1 MRIILLSVSI
11 FSAVAGA
18 LAIYGVS
25 TRNTVDPYAREYLL
39 MAQRAPDRLQELISA
54 ALPGCLDLAA
64 RPFVADTAVADLA
77 TKTLFKSGILMVE
90 GKTTEQSSGEVVPYI
105 LDHARSLSPAQ
116 KTNFADLMKSGQ
128 FGPDTL
134 LCVYSSVKAAH
145 ATRVDMKAIAWDL
158 RG

>member
-1 MRIILLSVSI
+1 MRIILLAVSVA
-11 FSAVAGA
+11 SAVAGA
-18 LAIYGVS
+18 LAIHAIS
-25 TRNTVDPYAREYLL
+25 ANNTEDPYAREYLL
-39 MAQRAPDRLQELISA
+39 MAQRAPDQLQELILA

-64 RPFVADTAVADLA
+64 RLFVADNTVAELA

-90 GKTTEQSSGEVVPYI
+90 GKTAEQSSREVVPYI
-105 LDHARSLSPAQ
+105 LHHARALSPAQ